1 VYVVSLCTEDS
12 VEVLNPPAPP
22 PPPPVGSAVPAPPP
36 PPPAITR
43 YSTSN
48 EGGDETSN
56 QALPLEASNKP
67 DSLLNLI
74 IPGAAVAGL
83 ELVFPTGS
91 INAPSEILISVESLL
106 IIPVPNTDILM
117 VLY

>member
-1 VYVVSLCTEDS
+1 VFVKY
-12 VEVLNPPAPP
+12 PPAPP
-22 PPPPVGSAVPAPPP
+22 PPQEPP

-48 EGGDETSN
+48 EGGDDTFN

-91 INAPSEILISVESLL
+91 IRAPSEILISVEFLL